1 MAWLLLIP
9 MLVSAALAQPGLHQ
23 SLWRDETATAI
34 AITRSTG
41 QLLDTLTNV
50 DVSMTAYYL
59 FMHAWS
65 SVFGTSEIALRMP
78 SLLAMIAAVG
88 VVGLLGF
95 RIASR
100 SAGIVAASLM
110 AVSPAAVRYSTE
122 ARPYALATLFVVV
135 AAYVAHGPVRR
146 AVSEQAQQA
155 SGVAAQTGSPRSV
168 RRDLPW
174 ALIAALAVAL
184 HFLAIIAVLAQ
195 VFWLVG
201 RRSRYAYALI
211 PLATA
216 FVLVVA
222 VKGQASYQDW
232 IQLPTAI
239 GVLQS
244 FVVLAGPAA
253 VVLGFC
259 GAVVLVVRRTGL
271 AVAKVDQWVLIA
283 WALLP
288 ALVLIVGSF
297 VYKPVFIT
305 RYAIMSMPALALLA
319 AVFAVGGFQA
329 LRLGRRWRWSIGVIG
344 ALVLLVIAAI
354 GIAYS
359 PKSTHEDLRGAADY
373 IVANEEPGDGL
384 IYNPSW
390 LSVSTGWYLDRNAT
404 NPPVDLAVLGPST
417 PALEN
422 NLWPKD
428 VSAPETLARV
438 ESVNRVWLVQLA
450 PGQSSNWTP
459 VPNVGGPSADYIS
472 SHWKRL
478 QSQQFDDLEVSLWE
492 RRG

>member
-259 GAVVLVVRRTGL
+259 GRVGCQTDRPGSGESGPMGPDCLGTSSSSCVDRRFVRLQAG
-271 AVAKVDQWVLIA
+271 I
-283 WALLP
+283 
-288 ALVLIVGSF
+288 
-297 VYKPVFIT
+297 YH
-305 RYAIMSMPALALLA
+305 
-319 AVFAVGGFQA
+319 A
-329 LRLGRRWRWSIGVIG
+329 LRHHVDAG
-344 ALVLLVIAAI
+344 I
-354 GIAYS
+354 GIACGCV
-359 PKSTHEDLRGAADY
+359 RGGRFPSAA
-373 IVANEEPGDGL
+373 
-384 IYNPSW
+384 
-390 LSVSTGWYLDRNAT
+390 TGQA
-404 NPPVDLAVLGPST
+404 LAVVDRRH
-417 PALEN
+417 
-422 NLWPKD
+422 WC
-428 VSAPETLARV
+428 ARV
-438 ESVNRVWLVQLA
+438 TRDCCHRDRLLA
-450 PGQSSNWTP
+450 QEHTR
-459 VPNVGGPSADYIS
+459 GPQGCS
-472 SHWKRL
+472 
-478 QSQQFDDLEVSLWE
+478 
-492 RRG
+492 